1 MEKIKVHLKPWPDP
15 NLPAIEITGTV
26 ERRVDILSMEYYISG
41 SLMDLEIPVP
51 NNSPE
56 RRIALWEHTCLE
68 FFIGEPGLSR
78 YWEFNLS
85 PSGDWN
91 VFRFEKYRQ
100 GLYEEMAFG
109 EFPFEAGQES
119 HRDFYMNLEWDL
131 KRIFDPGRA
140 LEIAVST
147 VIENKAGGETLWALT
162 HPNSGPDFHHRK
174 GFLLRL

>member
-91 VFRFEKYRQ
+91 VFRFEEYRQ
-100 GLYEEMAFG
+100 GLFEEMAFS
-109 EFPFEAGQES
+109 ELPLYVVQETS
-119 HRDFYMNLEWDL
+119 KNFLLKLEWDL
-131 KRIFDPGRA
+131 ERIFGPGKV
-140 LEIAVST
+140 LEMAVT
-147 VIENKAGGETLWALT
+147 AVIKTKSGRETMWALS
-162 HPNSGPDFHHRK
+162 HPGSSPDFHHRK
-174 GFLLRL
+174 GFLIRL